1 MFENLQEKLQ
11 RAFKTLRGQATLTEE
26 NIDEALRE
34 IRLALLEADVN
45 FKVVKQL
52 IDQIRVK
59 AVGQDV
65 LTALSP
71 GEQVIKI
78 VRDELVEILGRDT
91 ARMKFASQ
99 PPTVILMAGLQGSG
113 KTTTSGK
120 LANWL
125 KNGGHR
131 PLLVSVDVYRPAAR
145 EQLKVVAQAV
155 KANIYEGEVGE
166 ATPGPRD
173 PRAKEAR
180 REAINT
186 GSDVLIVDT
195 AGRLHI
201 DDQLM
206 DEMQLLKRLL
216 NPQEILFVADAMTG
230 QDAVNSADEFHK
242 KLSLTGVVLTKMD
255 GDARGGAALSIR
267 QVTGQPI
274 KFIGV
279 GEKYDALEP
288 FHPDRIVS
296 RILGMGDILSLIER
310 AESQIDKKKA
320 QEMATKALTGDGFSL
335 EDFRDQLRQV
345 KKMGSMKSL
354 LGMLPSIGPFSG
366 LQKAADNVDEGQI
379 NRVEAIINSMT
390 THERNHHEVINGSRR
405 KRIARGSG
413 TTVQEVNN
421 LLRQYAQMKKMF
433 KQMGK
438 TVAPR
443 TGLFHQLQGQPAHGV
458 AGIDFHHRLEPAIA
472 LGCAIDEGVD
482 ANRPDIAGA
491 LQFRFEQRKDVA
503 IEALEAARNVRRFA
517 EQRGYVRRYAA
528 AVVGRRPVGPELSL
542 AVIDQAG
549 VAAELQV
556 ARPHLQLD
564 GEIQRALQ
572 PGFDDHLSAILQGT
586 GQPLLL
592 CRQHL

>member
-11 RAFKTLRGQATLTEE
+11 RAFKTLRGQAVLNEE
-26 NIDEALRE
+26 NIQEALRE

-52 IDQIRVK
+52 IDHIQEK
-59 AVGQDV
+59 SVGQQV
-65 LTALSP
+65 ATALSP

-78 VRDELVEILGRDT
+78 LRDELIETLGRDT
-91 ARMKFASQ
+91 ARLKFASQ
-99 PPTVILMAGLQGSG
+99 PPTVVLMAGLQGSG

-145 EQLKVVAQAV
+145 EQLKVVAQAI
-155 KANIYEGEVGE
+155 KANLYEGEVGE
-166 ATPGPRD
+166 ANTATVERL
-173 PRAKEAR
+173 AKEAR

-206 DEMQLLKRLL
+206 DEMRSLKRLL

-230 QDAVNSADEFHK
+230 QDAVRSADEFHK
-242 KLSLTGVVLTKMD
+242 KLTLTGVVLTKMD

-274 KFIGV
+274 KFIGA

-296 RILGMGDILSLIER
+296 RILGMGDILSLIEK
-310 AESQIDKKKA
+310 AEQNVDKKKA
-320 QEMATKALTGDGFSL
+320 EEMATRALAGDGFSL

-345 KKMGSMKSL
+345 KKMGSLQSL
-354 LGMLPSIGPFSG
+354 MGMLPSIGPFAG
-366 LQKAADNVDEGQI
+366 LQKHADKVDEGQL

-390 THERNHHEVINGSRR
+390 VHERIHHEVNAGHADKLTALYAPEAVLMRWDGSVHGSDSILAEFNRSISGGAHDYVVHSLHNERSGDLGYDTGAYNVSLRDRLVEGNYLIVVKRLNGRW
-405 KRIARGSG
+405 KI
-413 TTVQEVNN
+413 
-421 LLRQYAQMKKMF
+421 
-433 KQMGK
+433 
-438 TVAPR
+438 VAHSSVANPR
-443 TGLFHQLQGQPAHGV
+443 
-458 AGIDFHHRLEPAIA
+458 
-472 LGCAIDEGVD
+472 
-482 ANRPDIAGA
+482 
-491 LQFRFEQRKDVA
+491 
-503 IEALEAARNVRRFA
+503 EA
-517 EQRGYVRRYAA
+517 
-528 AVVGRRPVGPELSL
+528 P
-542 AVIDQAG
+542 
-549 VAAELQV
+549 
-556 ARPHLQLD
+556 
-564 GEIQRALQ
+564 
-572 PGFDDHLSAILQGT
+572 
-586 GQPLLL
+586 
-592 CRQHL
+592 

>member
-52 IDQIRVK
+52 IDHIRAK
-59 AVGQDV
+59 AVGQEV
-65 LTALSP
+65 MTALSP

-78 VRDELVEILGRDT
+78 LRDELVEILGKDT
-91 ARMKFASQ
+91 AKVKFASQ
-99 PPTVILMAGLQGSG
+99 PPSVVLMAGLQGSG

-120 LANWL
+120 LAHWF

-145 EQLKVVAQAV
+145 EQLKVVAQGV
-155 KANIYEGEVGE
+155 KSHIYEGQVSE
-166 ATPGPRD
+166 ANTATVERLV
-173 PRAKEAR
+173 KEAR
-180 REAINT
+180 REAVVT
-186 GSDVLIVDT
+186 GCDVLIVDT

-206 DEMQLLKRLL
+206 DEMQSLKKLL
-216 NPQEILFVADAMTG
+216 NPSEILFVADAMTG
-230 QDAVNSADEFHK
+230 QDAVRSAEEFHK
-242 KLSLTGVVLTKMD
+242 QLSLTGVVLTKMD

-274 KFIGV
+274 KFIGI

-310 AESQIDKKKA
+310 AEQHVDKKKA
-320 QEMATKALTGDGFSL
+320 EEMAQKALAGDGFSL
-335 EDFRDQLRQV
+335 EDFRDQLRSV
-345 KKMGSMKSL
+345 RKMGSMKSL
-354 LGMLPSIGPFSG
+354 MGMLPSIGPFSG
-366 LQKAADNVDEGQI
+366 LQKAADQVDEKQI
-379 NRVEAIINSMT
+379 DRVEAIINSMT
-390 THERNHHEVINGSRR
+390 SHERTHHEVINGSRR

-413 TTVQEVNN
+413 TTIQEVNN

-438 TVAPR
+438 PSFAR
-443 TGLFHQLQGQPAHGV
+443 RL
-458 AGIDFHHRLEPAIA
+458 AGMKL
-472 LGCAIDEGVD
+472 
-482 ANRPDIAGA
+482 
-491 LQFRFEQRKDVA
+491 
-503 IEALEAARNVRRFA
+503 
-517 EQRGYVRRYAA
+517 
-528 AVVGRRPVGPELSL
+528 
-542 AVIDQAG
+542 
-549 VAAELQV
+549 
-556 ARPHLQLD
+556 
-564 GEIQRALQ
+564 
-572 PGFDDHLSAILQGT
+572 PGM
-586 GQPLLL
+586 
-592 CRQHL
+592 

>member
-11 RAFKTLRGQATLTEE
+11 RAFKSLRGQAVLTEE
-26 NIDEALRE
+26 NIAYALKQ

-45 FKVVKQL
+45 FKVVKDL
-52 IDQIRVK
+52 IDRIQAK
-59 AVGQDV
+59 AVGQQV
-65 LTALSP
+65 MTALSP

-78 VRDELVEILGRDT
+78 VRDELVETLGKDT
-91 ARMKFASQ
+91 AKLKFASQ
-99 PPTVILMAGLQGSG
+99 PPTVVLMAGLQGSG

-145 EQLKVVAQAV
+145 EQLKVVAAAI
-155 KANIYEGEVGE
+155 KANLYEGQVEE
-166 ATPGPRD
+166 SNTATVERL
-173 PRAKEAR
+173 AKEAR
-180 REAINT
+180 REAVIS
-186 GSDVLIVDT
+186 GCDVLIVDT

-206 DEMQLLKRLL
+206 DEMQSLKRLL
-216 NPQEILFVADAMTG
+216 NPQEILFVADSMTG
-230 QDAVNSADEFHK
+230 QDAVRSADEFHK
-242 KLSLTGVVLTKMD
+242 KLTLTGVVLTKMD
-255 GDARGGAALSIR
+255 GDARGGAAISIR

-296 RILGMGDILSLIER
+296 RILGMGDIMSLIEK
-310 AESQIDKKKA
+310 AESQVDKKKA
-320 QEMATKALTGDGFSL
+320 QELAAKALTGGGFSL

-345 KKMGSMKSL
+345 RKMGSLQSIM
-354 LGMLPSIGPFSG
+354 GMLPSIGPFAG
-366 LQKAADNVDEGQI
+366 MQKAADKVDEKQI

-390 THERNHHEVINGSRR
+390 GYERDHHEVINGSRR

-438 TVAPR
+438 PSFAR
-443 TGLFHQLQGQPAHGV
+443 RM
-458 AGIDFHHRLEPAIA
+458 AGMKL
-472 LGCAIDEGVD
+472 
-482 ANRPDIAGA
+482 
-491 LQFRFEQRKDVA
+491 
-503 IEALEAARNVRRFA
+503 
-517 EQRGYVRRYAA
+517 
-528 AVVGRRPVGPELSL
+528 
-542 AVIDQAG
+542 
-549 VAAELQV
+549 
-556 ARPHLQLD
+556 
-564 GEIQRALQ
+564 
-572 PGFDDHLSAILQGT
+572 PGM
-586 GQPLLL
+586 
-592 CRQHL
+592 

>member
-11 RAFKTLRGQATLTEE
+11 RAFKSLRGQAKLTEE

-59 AVGQDV
+59 AVGQEV
-65 LTALSP
+65 MTALSP

-78 VRDELVEILGRDT
+78 LRDELVLILGKDT
-91 ARMKFASQ
+91 ARVKFASQ
-99 PPTVILMAGLQGSG
+99 PPTVVLMAGLQGSG

-120 LANWL
+120 LAHWF
-125 KNGGHR
+125 KQGGHR

-145 EQLKVVAQAV
+145 EQLKIVAEAV
-155 KANIYEGEVGE
+155 KANIYEGQVAE
-166 ATPGPRD
+166 ANTATVERLV
-173 PRAKEAR
+173 KEAR
-180 REAINT
+180 REAVVT
-186 GSDVLIVDT
+186 GCDVLIVDT

-206 DEMQLLKRLL
+206 DEMQSLKKLL
-216 NPQEILFVADAMTG
+216 NPSEILFVADAMTG
-230 QDAVNSADEFHK
+230 QDAVRSAEEFHK
-242 KLSLTGVVLTKMD
+242 KLSLTGVILTKMD

-310 AESQIDKKKA
+310 AEQQIDKKKA
-320 QEMATKALTGDGFSL
+320 QEMATRALTGDGFSL

-354 LGMLPSIGPFSG
+354 MGMLPSIGPFSG
-366 LQKAADNVDEGQI
+366 LQKAADSVDEGQI

-390 THERNHHEVINGSRR
+390 THERHHHEVINGSRR

-413 TTVQEVNN
+413 TSVQEVNN

-438 TVAPR
+438 PSFAR
-443 TGLFHQLQGQPAHGV
+443 RL
-458 AGIDFHHRLEPAIA
+458 AGMKL
-472 LGCAIDEGVD
+472 
-482 ANRPDIAGA
+482 
-491 LQFRFEQRKDVA
+491 
-503 IEALEAARNVRRFA
+503 
-517 EQRGYVRRYAA
+517 
-528 AVVGRRPVGPELSL
+528 
-542 AVIDQAG
+542 
-549 VAAELQV
+549 
-556 ARPHLQLD
+556 
-564 GEIQRALQ
+564 
-572 PGFDDHLSAILQGT
+572 PGI
-586 GQPLLL
+586 
-592 CRQHL
+592 

>member
-11 RAFKTLRGQATLTEE
+11 RAFKSLRGQARLSEE
-26 NIDEALRE
+26 NIAEALRE

-45 FKVVKQL
+45 FKVVKEL
-52 IDQIRVK
+52 IDRIQAK
-59 AVGQDV
+59 AVGQEV

-78 VRDELVEILGRDT
+78 VRDELVEILGKDT
-91 ARMKFASQ
+91 AKVKFASQ
-99 PPTVILMAGLQGSG
+99 PPSVILMAGLQGSG

-125 KNGGHR
+125 KKGGHR

-145 EQLKVVAQAV
+145 QQLKVVAEAI
-155 KANIYEGEVGE
+155 KANIYEGQVTE
-166 ATPGPRD
+166 ANTETVERLV
-173 PRAKEAR
+173 KEAR

-201 DDQLM
+201 DEQLM
-206 DEMQLLKRLL
+206 DEMQSLKRLL

-230 QDAVNSADEFHK
+230 QDAVRSADEFHK
-242 KLSLTGVVLTKMD
+242 KLTLTGVVLTKMD

-267 QVTGQPI
+267 NVTGQPI

-296 RILGMGDILSLIER
+296 RILGMGDILSLIEK

-320 QEMATKALTGDGFSL
+320 EELATKALHGDGFSL

-345 KKMGSMKSL
+345 RKMGSIQSL
-354 LGMLPSIGPFSG
+354 MGMLPSVGPFSG
-366 LQKAADNVDEGQI
+366 LQKAADKVDEKQI
-379 NRVEAIINSMT
+379 NRVEAIIDSMT
-390 THERNHHEVINGSRR
+390 IYERNHHESINGSRR

-421 LLRQYAQMKKMF
+421 LLRQYAQMRKMF

-438 TVAPR
+438 PSFAR
-443 TGLFHQLQGQPAHGV
+443 RM
-458 AGIDFHHRLEPAIA
+458 AGM
-472 LGCAIDEGVD
+472 
-482 ANRPDIAGA
+482 
-491 LQFRFEQRKDVA
+491 KM
-503 IEALEAARNVRRFA
+503 
-517 EQRGYVRRYAA
+517 
-528 AVVGRRPVGPELSL
+528 
-542 AVIDQAG
+542 
-549 VAAELQV
+549 
-556 ARPHLQLD
+556 
-564 GEIQRALQ
+564 
-572 PGFDDHLSAILQGT
+572 PGM
-586 GQPLLL
+586 
-592 CRQHL
+592 

>member
-11 RAFKTLRGQATLTEE
+11 RAFKSLRGQARLSEE
-26 NIDEALRE
+26 NIAEALRE

-45 FKVVKQL
+45 FKVVKEL
-52 IDQIRVK
+52 IDRIQAK
-59 AVGQDV
+59 AVGQEV

-78 VRDELVEILGRDT
+78 VRDELVETLGKDT

-99 PPTVILMAGLQGSG
+99 PPTVVLMAGLQGSG

-120 LANWL
+120 LANWF
-125 KNGGHR
+125 KIGGHR

-155 KANIYEGEVGE
+155 KAQIYEGEVGE
-166 ATPGPRD
+166 ANTATVERLV
-173 PRAKEAR
+173 KEAR
-180 REAINT
+180 REAIVS
-186 GSDVLIVDT
+186 GCDVLIVDT

-201 DDQLM
+201 DDDLM
-206 DEMQLLKRLL
+206 NEMQSLKKLL
-216 NPQEILFVADAMTG
+216 NPSEILFVADAMTG
-230 QDAVNSADEFHK
+230 QDAVRSADEFHK

-310 AESQIDKKKA
+310 AEQQIDKKKA
-320 QEMATKALTGDGFSL
+320 AEMASKALSGDGFSL

-345 KKMGSMKSL
+345 KKMGSIKNL
-354 LGMLPSIGPFSG
+354 IGMMPSIGPFSG
-366 LQKAADNVDEGQI
+366 LQKAADNVDEKQI

-413 TTVQEVNN
+413 TSVQEVNN

-438 TVAPR
+438 PSFAR
-443 TGLFHQLQGQPAHGV
+443 RM
-458 AGIDFHHRLEPAIA
+458 AGMKL
-472 LGCAIDEGVD
+472 
-482 ANRPDIAGA
+482 
-491 LQFRFEQRKDVA
+491 
-503 IEALEAARNVRRFA
+503 
-517 EQRGYVRRYAA
+517 
-528 AVVGRRPVGPELSL
+528 
-542 AVIDQAG
+542 
-549 VAAELQV
+549 
-556 ARPHLQLD
+556 
-564 GEIQRALQ
+564 
-572 PGFDDHLSAILQGT
+572 PGM
-586 GQPLLL
+586 
-592 CRQHL
+592 